1 MAKINNNLAKAGISA
16 AGTAIVGL
24 GAAIVKGLTRQK
36 TKEECELEKYKAR
49 KKAKYKQMKLK
60 QKSKKKAKRK

>member
-1 MAKINNNLAKAGISA
+1 MVKINNNLAKAGISA

-36 TKEECELEKYKAR
+36 TKEDCELEKYKAR
-49 KKAKYKQMKLK
+49 KKAKSKQMKLK
-60 QKSKKKAKRK
+60 QKSKKKSKRK

>member
-1 MAKINNNLAKAGISA
+1 MVKINNNLAKAGISA

-60 QKSKKKAKRK
+60 QKSKKKSKRK

>member
-1 MAKINNNLAKAGISA
+1 MVKINNNLAKAGISA

-60 QKSKKKAKRK
+60 QKSKRKSKRK